1 MPCSRVLIEKA
12 TNTRR
17 LNLDMRFWLTRGLGK
32 SLREQLSSQLLLGIL
47 SGQLQ
52 PGHELP
58 SLTQLARKLGIQAN
72 TVSLVYGDLCE
83 RGWLISKP
91 GRGVYVVDR
100 ERITLEG
107 FVTRWTEAAESLGF
121 SRAQP
126 AAALASAPKTLPC
139 LVVDPDLELA
149 RILAAEMEPLKG
161 KPFQFAGITAS
172 TRETAS
178 ESEVWCNPSRAA
190 IVSEFLNGRAV
201 KQISLRSVD
210 QLLAG
215 IGRPHWPV
223 MIAVVSRSHS
233 LREWAAML
241 LPALGVPTESI
252 LIRDPAHA
260 GWQVGLAL
268 CGIVGADIVAER
280 ELPELANLHRIRIVA
295 A

>member
-1 MPCSRVLIEKA
+1 MPYSHVLIEKA

-52 PGHELP
+52 PGQKLP
-58 SLTQLARKLGIQAN
+58 SLTQLARKLGIHAN

-91 GRGVYVVDR
+91 GSGVYVVDR

-121 SRAQP
+121 SRAQL

-149 RILAAEMEPLKG
+149 RILATELEPLKG
-161 KPFQFAGITAS
+161 KPFQFAGLTAS
-172 TRETAS
+172 TRKPLLS
-178 ESEVWCNPSRAA
+178 QRCGA
-190 IVSEFLNGRAV
+190 I
-201 KQISLRSVD
+201 
-210 QLLAG
+210 
-215 IGRPHWPV
+215 P
-223 MIAVVSRSHS
+223 
-233 LREWAAML
+233 
-241 LPALGVPTESI
+241 
-252 LIRDPAHA
+252 
-260 GWQVGLAL
+260 
-268 CGIVGADIVAER
+268 AER
-280 ELPELANLHRIRIVA
+280 PS
-295 A
+295 